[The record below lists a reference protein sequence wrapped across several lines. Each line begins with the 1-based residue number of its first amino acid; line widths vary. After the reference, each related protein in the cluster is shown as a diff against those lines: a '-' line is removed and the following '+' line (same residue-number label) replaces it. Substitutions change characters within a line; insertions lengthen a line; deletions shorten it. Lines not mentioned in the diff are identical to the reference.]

1 MNHLYVSYY
10 TNGESIKNPSLY
22 NALVKKQEYSDS
34 KIVPKPPSTP
44 TTFQS
49 CEYYVKDYIITVDSN
64 TTTCTCCDF
73 KYRGP
78 KRFCKHMAFIYP
90 NISGFSKHLIDKFY
104 HSCGDNVYE

>member
-1 MNHLYVSYY
+1 MLR
-10 TNGESIKNPSLY
+10 SLVGSEMCIRDRY

-90 NISGFSKHLIDKFY
+90 NISGFSKHLINKFY